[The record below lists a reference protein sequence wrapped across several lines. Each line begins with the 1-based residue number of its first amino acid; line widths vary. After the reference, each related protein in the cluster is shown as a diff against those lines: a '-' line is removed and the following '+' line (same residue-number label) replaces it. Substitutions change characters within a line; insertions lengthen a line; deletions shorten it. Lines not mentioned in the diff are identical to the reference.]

1 MSKKMALPLDDDDDD
16 VLAQRIAETAT
27 QRGIPSLTPTPPP
40 PSPSPAPSS
49 AGTRRPIKIE
59 VSDPLFEALTVAAA
73 RQKVTKRYLIL
84 SALRDAGYPVED
96 ADFQEDGR
104 RLRGSRKS

>member
-1 MSKKMALPLDDDDDD
+1 MSKKSPLPLDDDDDD

-27 QRGIPSLTPTPPP
+27 QRGIPSLTPPPAA
-40 PSPSPAPSS
+40 PSPAP
-49 AGTRRPIKIE
+49 AGDRRPIKIE

-73 RQKVTKRYLIL
+73 KQKVTKRYLIL

-96 ADFQEDGR
+96 TDFQEDGR
-104 RLRGSRKS
+104 RLRGSRKL

>member
-1 MSKKMALPLDDDDDD
+1 MSKKTLLPLDDDDDD

-27 QRGIPSLTPTPPP
+27 RRGIPSLTPTPPP
-40 PSPSPAPSS
+40 PSPAPAS

>member
-1 MSKKMALPLDDDDDD
+1 MSKKTLLPLDDDDDD

-27 QRGIPSLTPTPPP
+27 QRGIPSLTPMPVALST
-40 PSPSPAPSS
+40 AHVG
-49 AGTRRPIKIE
+49 ARRPIKIE

-96 ADFQEDGR
+96 TDFQEDGR

>member
-1 MSKKMALPLDDDDDD
+1 MSKKMPLPLDDDDDD
-16 VLAQRIAETAT
+16 VLAQRIAEAAT

-40 PSPSPAPSS
+40 SPAPAS

-96 ADFQEDGR
+96 TDFQEDGR
-104 RLRGSRKS
+104 RLRGSRKL

>member
-1 MSKKMALPLDDDDDD
+1 MSKKIPLPLDDDDD

-27 QRGIPSLTPTPPP
+27 QRGIPSLTPAPAA
-40 PSPSPAPSS
+40 PSPAS

-73 RQKVTKRYLIL
+73 KQKVTKRYLIL

-96 ADFQEDGR
+96 TDFQEDGR